1 MIFDDMAL
9 QPVDGSPINPQAI
22 FMTASEIHLNF
33 GTRRVVN
40 SSSWSVR
47 GPNSS
52 VQRINSFTFMMAV
65 VECLRLGVRVSRG
78 RCAFSSGT
86 CGAWGCYPT
95 RWIGG
100 RVVKGIVEPL

>member
-1 MIFDDMAL
+1 MVFDDMAL
-9 QPVDGSPINPQAI
+9 QSVDGSPINPQAI

-33 GTRRVVN
+33 GTGRVVG

-65 VECLRLGVRVSRG
+65 VECLGLGIRVSR
-78 RCAFSSGT
+78 
-86 CGAWGCYPT
+86 
-95 RWIGG
+95 
-100 RVVKGIVEPL
+100 

>member
-1 MIFDDMAL
+1 VEFFVFLYFRNWHSILIQRLLQASDGPLGLFMIFDDMTL
-9 QPVDGSPINPQAI
+9 QSVDGSPINPQAI

-33 GTRRVVN
+33 GTGRVVG

-65 VECLRLGVRVSRG
+65 VECLGLGIRVSR
-78 RCAFSSGT
+78 
-86 CGAWGCYPT
+86 
-95 RWIGG
+95 
-100 RVVKGIVEPL
+100 